1 MGRQTAWIRAVALP
15 CILVEGGAVVEEA
28 VDRGIGRMVAVAVAS
43 VEACLDRVV
52 DYISQVAACK
62 HTR

>member
-1 MGRQTAWIRAVALP
+1 MRAVALR
-15 CILVEGGAVVEEA
+15 CIFVGVDAAAEEA
-28 VDRGIGRMVAVAVAS
+28 VDQGIGRMVAVVVAG

-52 DYISQVAACK
+52 DYISEVAACK